1 MLNFLGSKSARI
13 LTVFLLLQALAF
25 YSLARTEPVRNS
37 MPLASFPAEFG
48 NWKLTQE
55 GVVEKEIAD
64 ILKADDLLTRWYV
77 NMKERQAASL
87 FIAYFATQR
96 TGKAPHS
103 PKNCLP
109 GSGWVPSVSD
119 TVQMTVPGRAEP
131 IEVNRYI
138 VSRGG
143 ERSLVLYWYQS
154 AHRAVGSEY
163 KAKIYTVVD
172 SIRYNRSDT
181 ALVRVVMPLPREASE
196 EQITKVGTSFIQSF
210 YDRLGVYFPA

>member
-1 MLNFLGSKSARI
+1 MPNFLDSKPAKV
-13 LTVFLLLQALAF
+13 LTAFLLLQAVAF
-25 YSLARTEPVRNS
+25 YSLARTEPVHNTV
-37 MPLASFPAEFG
+37 PLSTFPAEVG

-55 GVVEKEIAD
+55 GVVEQEIQD

-77 NMKERQAASL
+77 NLKERQAASL

-119 TVQMTVPGRAEP
+119 TIQVNVPGRAEP

-138 VSRGG
+138 VSRGS
-143 ERSLVLYWYQS
+143 ERSLVLYWYQTK
-154 AHRAVGSEY
+154 HRAVGSEY

-181 ALVRVVMPLPREASE
+181 ALVRVVMPLPRDASE
-196 EQITKVGTSFIQSF
+196 ESQTKVGMAFIQSF
-210 YDRLGVYFPA
+210 YGNLGAFFPG